1 MPPHSFSLATKGSVN
16 DMNTPAI
23 SKPVQFYCQA
33 AYFLEAAMAVS
44 KDATENKHKH
54 PVAYNNYEMVIVG
67 THHAF
72 AMEIMLK
79 GYILFHTSTYPH
91 EHSIHVLM
99 DDSACRQ
106 LKIDI
111 QKKFEKSKAY
121 AYTETQLNA
130 ALDSYV
136 SSLDQ
141 SKKDDRKECQ
151 NIKDIRKNE
160 VFGSFEYFIRLH
172 GNNFVR
178 MRYACERLPPPLD
191 MTFTS
196 FLCSEIKDALK
207 TALKL

>member
-1 MPPHSFSLATKGSVN
+1 MALATKGLVN
-16 DMNTPAI
+16 DMNTSTI
-23 SKPVQFYCQA
+23 SEPVQFYCQA
-33 AYFLEAAMAVS
+33 AYFLEAATAVS
-44 KDATENKHKH
+44 KDAAKYKHKH
-54 PVAYNNYEMVIVG
+54 PLAYNNYEVVIVG
-67 THHAF
+67 TCHAF
-72 AMEIMLK
+72 AMELMLK
-79 GYILFHTSTYPH
+79 GYILFYTGAYPF

-111 QKKFEKSKAY
+111 RKKFEINKEY
-121 AYTETQLNA
+121 AYTEVLLND

-141 SKKDDRKECQ
+141 GKKDDRKEYQ

-160 VFGSFEYFIRLH
+160 VFGSFDYFIRLH

-207 TALKL
+207 TALNL